1 MKNQNKKPNRNYTNS
16 NNKYKKSD
24 KKYSGASKRDYT
36 PYNKKKKHAEEPT
49 LIRLNKYIANAGIC
63 SRREADK
70 YIQAGV
76 VTVNGKV
83 ITELGYKVKPTDE
96 VKFGGERIKPEKKVY
111 LLLNKPK
118 GYTTT
123 VEDPHADKTVM
134 QLIKD
139 CCKERVYPVGRLD
152 KNTTGVLLFTN
163 DGELAK
169 KLTHPS
175 HKIEKVYVVTLDKNF
190 KTPDFDQLAK
200 GFDLEDGFVSVDA
213 VSYFNP
219 EEKNRIILQIHSGRN
234 RIVRRMMEHLGYKV
248 IALDRVKFA
257 GLTKKGLKRGYWRIL
272 TPKEISFLKM
282 L

>member
-1 MKNQNKKPNRNYTNS
+1 MKNQNKKPNRDYTNS
-16 NNKYKKSD
+16 NNRHKKSD
-24 KKYSGASKRDYT
+24 KKYSEKSKRDYT